1 MLLIFVQIV
10 AAGPVDEWTRE
21 DADFEQHV
29 LRNFFGNARLVAELY
44 NTDFLNSEG
53 PWTVSTKRFIIGGL
67 FLNDS
72 VFYWHRQESFTN
84 ASTS

>member
-1 MLLIFVQIV
+1 MAIFVQIV

-44 NTDFLNSEG
+44 NTDFLDSQG
-53 PWTVSTKRFIIGGL
+53 PWTVSSKL
-67 FLNDS
+67 FMVGRLL
-72 VFYWHRQESFTN
+72 R
-84 ASTS
+84 